1 MKKLTLLAMT
11 FVLTMGMA
19 IAGGERPI
27 KVNQLPQ
34 TAQKFL
40 TTYWKDVKVTYAKM
54 EKEGLEVIY
63 DVYLDNKVQIEFNK
77 KGEWTKIKSTVVPI
91 PESIIMP
98 QITDYV
104 DNNFPECH
112 IVKIKKKLMHYEV
125 ELNNDI
131 ELKFNNKGEF
141 KKADY

>member
-19 IAGGERPI
+19 IAGGERSI

-77 KGEWTKIKSTVVPI
+77 KGEWTKIHSTVVPI
-91 PESIIMP
+91 PEGIIMP